1 MNHRPTDFIK
11 VPSPALK
18 ILSEEVDATPPS
30 VLPIAGNPWLFVV
43 TLTDDEG
50 APTTI
55 VINRATGDGAWFDED
70 VYPILRR
77 RIRRDPL
84 ISTRM
89 REKLNAAYLTITGRN
104 LRF

>member
-11 VPSPALK
+11 APSP
-18 ILSEEVDATPPS
+18 ETPLS
-30 VLPIAGNPWLFVV
+30 VLPIAGNPWLFAV
-43 TLTDDEG
+43 TITDDGG

-70 VYPILRR
+70 VYPILTRR
-77 RIRRDPL
+77 VRRDPL
-84 ISTRM
+84 ISLRM
-89 REKLNAAYLTITGRN
+89 REKLNAAYLAITGRK